1 MEREIKQY
9 GKSIRFRA
17 LKWLQPILMTL
28 ALSACWWV
36 VYVPMYQLNMP
47 ADTHFLLLTGYLL
60 LLYSLEKTYHAL
72 AVGLV
77 QVSEL
82 VYSQSLGNL
91 IGDVFFYLAGSLYC
105 RHFMAVT
112 PMICVLL
119 AQVIFSVV
127 WSSVANRIYYAN
139 YPAPRTAIVYR
150 TDEDIE
156 KVHAIRGF
164 SEHFDVRQMI
174 GNPQNEAEL
183 FEQLKDVHVV
193 FVSGIEGDLRGRL
206 AEFCVEKDVKGYF
219 IPRLGE
225 IIMAGAEHMSM
236 FSEPVMKVQRAR
248 VNTEYQGCKRIM
260 DIVAAVLGLLLASP
274 VMLATAIAIKLDDG
288 GPVFYCQKRLTQNGR
303 IFSIMKFRS
312 MTVNAEKDG
321 VARLASAND
330 SRITPIGKFIRAT
343 RIDELPQLIN
353 ILQGDMSLVGP
364 RPERPE
370 IAAEYEKTLPEFAL
384 RLQVKAGLTG
394 MAQVYGRY
402 NTDPYSKLQMDLMYV
417 NKISFMTDIKL
428 MFATVKILL
437 MKESTEGVQEGQRT
451 ALGGKEEDHRK
462 SA

>member
-17 LKWLQPILMTL
+17 LKWLHPILMTISL
-28 ALSACWWV
+28 AVCWLTA
-36 VYVPMYQLNMP
+36 YVPMYQLNMP
-47 ADTHFLLLTGYLL
+47 VDTHFLLLIGYLL
-60 LLYSLEKTYHAL
+60 VLYSLEKTYHAL

-82 VYSQSLGNL
+82 VYSQSLSNL

-105 RHFMAVT
+105 NHFMAAS
-112 PMICVLL
+112 PMVCVLVV
-119 AQVIFSVV
+119 QVILSIV
-127 WSSVANRIYYAN
+127 WSWAANRIYYAN

-156 KVHAIRGF
+156 KVHAIRRF
-164 SEHFDVRQMI
+164 NEHFDVRKMI
-174 GNPQNEAEL
+174 CDPQNEAEL
-183 FEQLKDVHVV
+183 FEQLKDIHVV
-193 FVSGIEGDLRGRL
+193 FVSGIEGDLRESL
-206 AEFCVEKDVKGYF
+206 EKFCVAKDIKGYF
-219 IPRLGE
+219 IPKLSE

-248 VNTEYQGCKRIM
+248 INTEYQGCKRIM
-260 DIVAAVLGLLLASP
+260 DVVAAVLGLLVTSP
-274 VMLATAIAIKLDDG
+274 VMLATAIAIKMNDG

-303 IFSIMKFRS
+303 VFSIMKFRS

-330 SRITPIGKFIRAT
+330 SRITPIGRFIRAT

-353 ILQGDMSLVGP
+353 ILRGDMSLVGP

-370 IAAEYEKTLPEFAL
+370 IAADYEKTLPEFAL

-437 MKESTEGVQEGQRT
+437 MKESTEGIQEGQRT
-451 ALGGKEEDHRK
+451 AMGGKEEDSRK